1 MIFGLL
7 LAYSAFAL
15 LGRLHIEILG
25 EVAYDPLAER
35 LRFTGEYYDQA
46 LGRYVSYT
54 ATGVIPGGVMMYM
67 AGVFSGFS
75 GSEAVCSRYWQ

>member
-1 MIFGLL
+1 MKRVLIMIFGLL

-15 LGRLHIEILG
+15 LGRLHIEIPG

-46 LGRYVSYT
+46 L
-54 ATGVIPGGVMMYM
+54 
-67 AGVFSGFS
+67 AGMFPIQRQG
-75 GSEAVCSRYWQ
+75 

>member
-46 LGRYVSYT
+46 
-54 ATGVIPGGVMMYM
+54 M
-67 AGVFSGFS
+67 AGMFPIQRQG
-75 GSEAVCSRYWQ
+75 